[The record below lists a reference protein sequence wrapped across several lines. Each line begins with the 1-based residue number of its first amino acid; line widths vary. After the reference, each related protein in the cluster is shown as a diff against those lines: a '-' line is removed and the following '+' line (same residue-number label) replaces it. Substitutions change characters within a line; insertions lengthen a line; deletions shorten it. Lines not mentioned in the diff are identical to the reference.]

1 MNDTPKL
8 ARWGNE
14 LLAAF
19 PEAIQTHL
27 NPYLSHATLAQGAIC
42 FDAGDLVR
50 RVYFPMSGLISLLVS
65 VGGEER
71 VEAGMIGSEGAAG
84 LQSAVWSR
92 PSFTRA
98 IVQVPG
104 TFWSVAAEPL
114 RQAVR
119 GNDEALALVSGYTE
133 FLWAEAQQLAA
144 CNVTHRALRRLAR
157 WLLQAADR
165 GRSDRMPLTQELL
178 AKMIGIRRTSVTLLA
193 RELQDRGV
201 IKHGR
206 ANITVLDRAALEA
219 TACQCYQIIQ
229 QLYRRQS
236 ENLSARHAK

>member
-1 MNDTPKL
+1 MTDAPNEG
-8 ARWGNE
+8 RWGNE

-19 PEAIQTHL
+19 PDAIQTHL
-27 NPYLSHATLAQGAIC
+27 NPYLSHAILAQGAIC
-42 FDAGDLVR
+42 FDAGDVVR

-65 VGGEER
+65 AGGDAR

-84 LQSAVWSR
+84 LQSAVGSR

-98 IVQVPG
+98 VVQVPG

-119 GNDEALALVSGYTE
+119 GNDEAMALVSGYTE
-133 FLWAEAQQLAA
+133 LLWAEAQQLAA
-144 CNVTHRALRRLAR
+144 CNVTHPALRRLAR

-165 GRSDRMPLTQELL
+165 GRSDRMPLTQEML
-178 AKMIGIRRTSVTLLA
+178 AEMIGVRRTSLTLLA
-193 RELQDRGV
+193 RHLQDRGV

-206 ANITVLDRAALEA
+206 GNVTVLDRAALEA

-229 QLYRRQS
+229 RLYRRQS
-236 ENLSARHAK
+236 EASGARRAE